1 MRQQRDSELEME
13 LIPRQTSN
21 GIDSS
26 SLVSS
31 SSTISSSSSSTKS
44 SFNLMNSSLTV
55 WFIPLLFALA
65 TIYMYILSTNA
76 PPLSTD
82 QDRASL
88 HFPRSIDSLKN
99 LSATLQH
106 YRDDHLA
113 YLLLLYCSAYLYKQ
127 AFSLP
132 GSAILNLLGGALFG
146 TWFGFPLCCLLTAT
160 GALLCYLLVANFAR
174 NLVVQC
180 CYKKIVLLQKK
191 NLLGG
196 ALFGTWF
203 GFPLCCLLTA
213 TGALLC
219 YLLVANFARN
229 LVVQCCYKKIVL
241 LQKKVEAGRDN
252 LFFVLLFMRMV
263 PMSPNAL
270 ITMTCPI
277 LNVPKKIFYFSIL
290 FGMAPYN
297 FITVQTGSFLSQ
309 LNSFDDLF
317 TWRTLLTLG
326 LIASVAGC
334 TGLIVARVRRKI
346 PQTVI

>member
-21 GIDSS
+21 GVDSS

-31 SSTISSSSSSTKS
+31 SSTISSSSSSSTKS

-127 AFSLP
+127 SFSLP
-132 GSAILNLLGGALFG
+132 GSAIL
-146 TWFGFPLCCLLTAT
+146 
-160 GALLCYLLVANFAR
+160 
-174 NLVVQC
+174 
-180 CYKKIVLLQKK
+180 

>member
-21 GIDSS
+21 GVDSS

-191 NLLGG
+191 
-196 ALFGTWF
+196 
-203 GFPLCCLLTA
+203 
-213 TGALLC
+213 
-219 YLLVANFARN
+219 
-229 LVVQCCYKKIVL
+229 
-241 LQKKVEAGRDN
+241 VEAGRDN

>member
-21 GIDSS
+21 GVDSS

-31 SSTISSSSSSTKS
+31 SSTTLSSSSSSTKS

-127 AFSLP
+127 SFSLP
-132 GSAILNLLGGALFG
+132 GSAIL
-146 TWFGFPLCCLLTAT
+146 
-160 GALLCYLLVANFAR
+160 
-174 NLVVQC
+174 
-180 CYKKIVLLQKK
+180 